1 MEGALSGE
9 RSCRYEVRKRGERV
23 LSEESAVSQHVNGKS
38 GFFRFDG
45 LEVHK
50 RTAKGSEQMHC
61 CQKVM

>member
-1 MEGALSGE
+1 MSGG
-9 RSCRYEVRKRGERV
+9 RSCRDEVRKRGERV
-23 LSEESAVSQHVNGKS
+23 LSEESDVSQHMNGKS

-50 RTAKGSEQMHC
+50 RIAKGSEHMHC